1 MYELAE
7 PIRIKQLPIV
17 TVPTYVNM
25 LKDHLAI
32 AQQSGVNIGELA
44 VNVYIYES
52 EDPIFLVE
60 YIKMLCN
67 LTKVFRS
74 IYDNELYLLRSHGYI
89 DNKIY
94 FNLNFHNIFNE
105 VNNKFN
111 IYLDNQFTFDEF
123 GIYHSEISLDTSIA
137 MLEVFNDTI
146 ILALKD
152 FIDPNLVKFIFN
164 KFRLKNNHALY
175 DEIFNQL
182 ENVFLIY

>member
-1 MYELAE
+1 MYDLAE
-7 PIRIKQLPIV
+7 PIRIKQLPLFTI
-17 TVPTYVNM
+17 PTYVNM
-25 LKDHLAI
+25 ISEYLAI
-32 AQQSGVNIGELA
+32 AQQNGVNIGELA

-52 EDPIFLVE
+52 EDSIFLVE

-67 LTKVFRS
+67 LTKVFRD
-74 IYDNELYLLRSHGYI
+74 IYDNELYLLRSQGFI
-89 DNKIY
+89 DHKIY

-111 IYLDNQFTFDEF
+111 IYLGDQFLFDEF

-146 ILALKD
+146 ILAIKN
-152 FIDPNLVKFIFN
+152 FVDPNIVKFIFN
-164 KFRLKNNHALY
+164 KFRLKNLHAIY
-175 DEIFNQL
+175 DNIFNQL